1 MASAAAAAAAVTVV
15 VVAIAAAARAAGATA
30 AAAALVGKEGKL
42 TVHEK
47 LCGIVGISAE
57 AGKCNNAVCGQSSS
71 CCTPMLPTITASTLK
86 AVHKIGDRLVT
97 GLLDFDDLLGEDLC
111 VVVIGLVNGE
121 HFGMAEVLKYL
132 VVLVRYCNYHE
143 FSPFSIKSASSLR
156 ASASILSI
164 SPASTMVAT
173 TGSMGKARGVLNAV
187 FLCYLLDLA

>member
-1 MASAAAAAAAVTVV
+1 MYTLLSVASAAAAAAAVTIVV
-15 VVAIAAAARAAGATA
+15 VVIAAAARAAGATA

-47 LCGIVGISAE
+47 LCGVVGVAAE
-57 AGKCNNAVCGQSSS
+57 AGKCNNAVCGKSRP
-71 CCTPMLPTITASTLK
+71 CVNADVADDNGVNIK
-86 AVHKIGDRLVT
+86 AVHKIGNRLVT

-111 VVVIGLVNGE
+111 VVVIGLLNGE

-156 ASASILSI
+156 ASASILHGRNDG
-164 SPASTMVAT
+164 VD
-173 TGSMGKARGVLNAV
+173 GKARGVLNAV